1 MRRFLFPLLTI
12 ALLTS
17 TTGCSVGMA
26 LLQRMPARRAA
37 ATEKLVQVAEFHEA
51 RGDFAEAEATYRRA
65 LKDAPGNTDL
75 QERLTA
81 VTELKRRQ
89 QGQKSDAL
97 DQLDGPLSILAANRR
112 RRDEVLAGKSG
123 PIRSA
128 SYGEL
133 RKAKPES
140 EARGR
145 RSDEVESQNADEEL
159 VGRQSPIL

>member
-26 LLQRMPARRAA
+26 LLQRMPVRRAA

-65 LKDAPGNTDL
+65 LKDAPRNTDL
-75 QERLTA
+75 QERLAA

-89 QGQKSDAL
+89 QGQKNDAL
-97 DQLDGPLSILAANRR
+97 DQLEGPQSILAANRR
-112 RRDEVLAGKSG
+112 RREEVLAGKSG

-133 RKAKPES
+133 LKANPEP

-145 RSDEVESQNADEEL
+145 RSDVGESRNADEEL
-159 VGRQSPIL
+159 IGQQSPIL